1 METPLSPPARLGLH
15 LAVGAAVLVGAASL
29 FGAIA
34 EDVVTGD
41 RITILD
47 VQLAQWLRAHAQPT
61 LTAWMLVI
69 TNLHSTIAVS
79 CYAALAALWFAH
91 RREWRRV
98 VTLALCIGGGLA
110 LNVAMKLAFH
120 RARPVLADPLLTLSS
135 YSFPSGHVVGSTI
148 LYGLLVVWVFA
159 VTPRAGLRLGA
170 LCVALLA
177 IALVAFTRLYLGV
190 HFLSDVGAAFV
201 EGVAWLALSLSGL
214 AELWQR
220 TSLFPPPQR
229 RGPAT

>member
-1 METPLSPPARLGLH
+1 MKAPISPPARLGRH
-15 LAVGAAVLVGAASL
+15 LAIGVVVMVGAAWL

-41 RITILD
+41 RITIVD
-47 VQLAQWLRAHAQPT
+47 VQFAEWLRAHARPA
-61 LTAWMLVI
+61 LTAWMLAI
-69 TNLHSTIAVS
+69 TDLHSTIAVS
-79 CYAALAALWFAH
+79 CYAVLAALWFAH
-91 RREWRRV
+91 RREWRRI
-98 VTLALCIGGGLA
+98 VTIALCLGGGLA

-120 RARPVLADPLLTLSS
+120 RARPVLDDPLLTLSS

-148 LYGLLVVWVFA
+148 LYGLLVAWVFVA
-159 VTPRAGLRLGA
+159 TPRVAWRLGA
-170 LCVALLA
+170 LGAALLA
-177 IALVAFTRLYLGV
+177 IVLVAFTRMYLGV
-190 HFLSDVGAAFV
+190 HFLSDVCAAFV

-220 TSLFPPPQR
+220 TSLFAPPP